1 MKTLSDFYRL
11 FPNRPAIMDRSRAT
25 APLVAMTVA
34 APAAVPAILPANDD
48 AGIVPDAVPR
58 YRARDYGTGYG
69 RSSGYAQD
77 HSDTAGFGDR
87 LLRVG

>member
-11 FPNRPAIMDRSRAT
+11 FPSRPAIVGQAPSRLLAIAASVPAAT
-25 APLVAMTVA
+25 ATPVAVIA
-34 APAAVPAILPANDD
+34 PANDPSD
-48 AGIVPDAVPR
+48 AETTPR

-77 HSDTAGFGDR
+77 RSSPAGFGDR
-87 LLRVG
+87 MLRVG

>member
-11 FPNRPAIMDRSRAT
+11 FPNRPAIVDRPRAAT
-25 APLVAMTVA
+25 LASQPVA
-34 APAAVPAILPANDD
+34 APAVVPANDD
-48 AGIVPDAVPR
+48 PGHANGNAPR
-58 YRARDYGTGYG
+58 YRARDFGTGYG

-77 HSDTAGFGDR
+77 HSYTAGFGDR